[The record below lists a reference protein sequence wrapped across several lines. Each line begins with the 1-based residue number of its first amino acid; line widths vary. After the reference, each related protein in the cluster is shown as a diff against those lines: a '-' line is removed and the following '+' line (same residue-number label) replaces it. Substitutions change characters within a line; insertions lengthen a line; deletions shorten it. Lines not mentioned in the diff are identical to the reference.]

1 MNIIQQLIA
10 DVRKHERF
18 LEERDVQ
25 LKDELRQN
33 RKTLK
38 EVARHRERLERDHPN
53 GEAALPLAPPDD
65 EEEEEATDEAPEP
78 ESPAEAE
85 PLVPGEW
92 SPGYEV
98 PEEDAA
104 IDDSPMSPSEE
115 EQYAQDL
122 AVAEEAAKPWKPADT
137 VESEKPIRRRKAK
150 AAVEEVAGG

>member
-1 MNIIQQLIA
+1 MNLIEQHMENVSRELA
-10 DVRKHERF
+10 Q
-18 LEERDVQ
+18 LEEQ
-25 LKDELRQN
+25 LARLKAEQDET
-33 RKTLK
+33 RKLLNNIRRYRKSLVKQYPSSQAT
-38 EVARHRERLERDHPN
+38 
-53 GEAALPLAPPDD
+53 LPLAPPDD
-65 EEEEEATDEAPEP
+65 EEEEATDEAPEA
-78 ESPAEAE
+78 ESPAETE

-137 VESEKPIRRRKAK
+137 VEPEKPIRRRKSK
-150 AAVEEVAGG
+150 AAAEERHR